1 MGWIVQLRVA
11 RMNWASGP
19 LLVSIIIPCNDAK
32 DVHGGSVWGLEFGN
46 WVMIHWHSKWSIVVV
61 VYEIEGISV
70 VRSPADGCPI
80 LGSYGFLNFDYCGSV
95 G

>member
-1 MGWIVQLRVA
+1 MS
-11 RMNWASGP
+11 WASGP
-19 LLVSIIIPCNDAK
+19 LLVSITIPSDDAE
-32 DVHGGSVWGLEFGN
+32 DVHGGSVWGLELGN
-46 WVMIHWHSKWSIVVV
+46 RVMFHWQSDWPVVVV

-80 LGSYGFLNFDYCGSV
+80 LGSYGFLYFDNCGSV